1 MSTIMTL
8 SFFLSRSSGDYI
20 ETMLRLMGKESFAKR
35 YDVFIDVGAG
45 SYAKKETGGDISLS
59 FMFDIAFPSQQK
71 TIIAFEPFKY
81 SYDLLLTKLTRHRET
96 YHKNN
101 KKNRMKYI
109 LKNMG
114 VGMNSNDTMT
124 FRGKR
129 SYMTANKRIALHP
142 WYEGKGISEINSTT
156 IEDAVEETGADHVNI
171 LKTDTE
177 GLEFEVLLG
186 ARHLLKQQKVD
197 CIIYAYEDKW
207 NWDSFAASYPV
218 HTDGSFSFIKEQI
231 TFDTPN
237 LQSVSMW
244 LDSMGYKSYLIGKA
258 PFKNS
263 NDDEEK
269 GFVAIPVTSEYWHD
283 DFEVARNPR
292 RFGLKNKLGNFP
304 TWMDAIAVKENSSL
318 HTWIEQQSASHGI
331 RMSCS

>member
-1 MSTIMTL
+1 
-8 SFFLSRSSGDYI
+8 
-20 ETMLRLMGKESFAKR
+20 MGKENFARR
-35 YDVFIDVGAG
+35 YNVFIDVGAG

-59 FMFDIAFPSQQK
+59 FMFDIAFPSTEK

-81 SYDLLLTKLTRHRET
+81 SYDLLLTKLARHRET
-96 YHKNN
+96 YHHNN
-101 KKNRMKYI
+101 NNNRMKYI

-114 VGMNSNDTMT
+114 VGMNKNDTMT

-142 WYEGKGISEINSTT
+142 WYEGKGISEIDSTT
-156 IEDAVEETGADHVNI
+156 IEVAVEEAGVDHVNI

-186 ARHLLKQQKVD
+186 ARHLLQQQKVD
-197 CIIYAYEDKW
+197 LIIYAYEDKW
-207 NWDSFAASYPV
+207 SWDSFAASYPANA
-218 HTDGSFSFIKEQI
+218 DGSFPFIKDQL

-237 LQSVSMW
+237 LQSVSTW

-258 PFKNS
+258 PESSFQNNN
-263 NDDEEK
+263 NDDGQTKKK
-269 GFVAIPVTSEYWHD
+269 GFVAIPVTNEYWHD

-292 RFGLKNKLGNFP
+292 SFGLKNKLGNYP
-304 TWMDAIAVKENSSL
+304 TWMDDIAVKENSSL
-318 HTWIEQQSASHGI
+318 HTWIEQQSTSRGI
-331 RMSCS
+331 RMSCPL